1 MAKVAVRMYATVR
14 DAAGSDGCLIEAD
27 DILELELK
35 LLERFGEEL
44 GTVIGSRR
52 GAFDRAVFLVNGNV
66 VGPGDVRRVSLQDD
80 DEVSI
85 FPPISG
91 G

>member
-1 MAKVAVRMYATVR
+1 MANVAVRMYATVR
-14 DAAGSDGCLIEAD
+14 DTAGSDGCLMEAND
-27 DILELELK
+27 LVELELK
-35 LLERFGEEL
+35 LLERFGDEL

-52 GAFDRAVFLVNGNV
+52 GVFDRVVFLVNGMV
-66 VGPGDVRRVSLQDD
+66 VRPDDVRDISLEDG